1 MTQGT
6 QASKQQPESKQ
17 NVRLELDQLD
27 ANLTELKV
35 RYEQY
40 FVGTLPLPPD
50 KQYAEVV
57 AQIKRLR
64 KAPFRNSEMK
74 FRLKGLEHRFNTLNT
89 YWQRVIREREEG
101 TYSRDVFKAALRERA
116 MQEEAHATTV
126 KGQAEKGLQNLFNSY
141 RSAVEKQTGRKQDLD
156 FELFRTSIVKR
167 VKDLKE
173 QHGNSAKVTFKVV
186 VKEGKVSVQ
195 ASAKRPESSS

>member
-6 QASKQQPESKQ
+6 PTTRQGLEAKQ
-17 NVRLELDQLD
+17 NIRLELDQLD
-27 ANLTELKV
+27 SCLSELKV

-57 AQIKRLR
+57 TQIKRLR

-74 FRLKGLEHRFNTLNT
+74 YRLKGLEHRFNTLNT
-89 YWQRVIREREEG
+89 YWKRVLREREEG
-101 TYSRDVFKAALRERA
+101 TYSRDLFKAALRERA
-116 MQEEAHATTV
+116 AQEEAHATTI
-126 KGQAEKGLQNLFNSY
+126 KGQAEKGLQNLFHSY
-141 RSAVEKQTGRKQDLD
+141 KSAVEKQTGRKQDLD

-167 VKDLKE
+167 VKEFKE
-173 QHGNSAKVTFKVV
+173 QHGTAARVTFKVV

-195 ASAKRPESSS
+195 ASAKRPTL